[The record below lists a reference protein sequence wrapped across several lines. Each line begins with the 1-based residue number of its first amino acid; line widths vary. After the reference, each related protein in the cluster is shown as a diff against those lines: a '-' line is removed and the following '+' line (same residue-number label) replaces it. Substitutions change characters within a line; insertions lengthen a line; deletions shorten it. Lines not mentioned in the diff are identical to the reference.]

1 LSKSSPAQQNKSFA
15 KFVTISKIDEEQR
28 IVYGIASS
36 PNLDTQDD
44 EIPSDTMLAALDDFM
59 VWANLREMHQPSAV
73 GVVVHSEVKEEDG
86 NTYIAAKVVDDTA
99 WQKVKEGVYKGFSIA
114 GKILKAVTKKLPDGT
129 VKRIILVLK
138 LSEISLV
145 DRPANEDCK
154 ILLWKGVEM
163 EVNEE
168 GQVQTEQEQTTVQ
181 EPPVQKSVAEELD
194 AALAATLSKVAAVG
208 EQVTEGANVLA
219 EKAACVVTLIQEWH
233 AEISKA
239 INGKAKNIVTQIQ
252 ALRNQYELDGDT
264 VGAGMM
270 TQAIAHLMQATAA
283 PDAMPEMPEMA
294 DMQAEPE
301 AGVEAPADGEDP
313 EKAQKSAAANI
324 LSLVKAGR
332 TISSANLS
340 KMQQIHDYTASM
352 GATCKAA
359 ADAGGEGGGDGVGD
373 QGKTA
378 GAGVQP
384 VDAPAQPDEIAKGVN
399 TQVTKVLDA
408 FQKGFDALDARLKR
422 IEAQPAGGGPVLSTS
437 VANKGLTGG
446 SEGGQDR
453 GGDDIASL
461 EKMFNETSNPFEKSR
476 LGEIIASK
484 KIRSGYGFAG

>member
-1 LSKSSPAQQNKSFA
+1 LSKSSTAQQNKSFA

-73 GVVVHSEVKEEDG
+73 GVVVHSEVKQEDG

-114 GKILKAVTKKLPDGT
+114 GKIIKAVTKKLPDGT

-163 EVNEE
+163 EGNEE
-168 GQVQTEQEQTTVQ
+168 GQVQTGQEQEQNTVQ
-181 EPPVQKSVAEELD
+181 EPPVQKSAADELD
-194 AALAATLSKVAAVG
+194 AALAATLSKVAAAG
-208 EQVTEGANVLA
+208 EQVADSANVLA
-219 EKAACVVTLIQEWH
+219 EKAASVVSLIQEWH
-233 AEISKA
+233 GEISKA
-239 INGKAKNIVTQIQ
+239 INGKAKAIVTQIQ

-283 PDAMPEMPEMA
+283 PEAMPEMPEMA
-294 DMQAEPE
+294 DIQAE
-301 AGVEAPADGEDP
+301 AGVEAGTESEDP
-313 EKAQKSAAANI
+313 AKAQKSVAANI

-359 ADAGGEGGGDGVGD
+359 DAGVEGGAGGAGD

-384 VDAPAQPDEIAKGVN
+384 VDTPKPEDEIAKGVN

-422 IEAQPAGGGPVLSTS
+422 LEAQPAGGGPVLSPSATKS
-437 VANKGLTGG
+437 LTGG
-446 SEGGQDR
+446 EGNGQNE

-461 EKMFNETSNPFEKSR
+461 EKMQAETVNPFEKAK
-476 LGEIIASK
+476 LGELIASK
-484 KIRSGYGFAG
+484 RMRAGYGFSG